1 MGEPTLL
8 TQVAEAIL
16 EVLRPRP
23 QDTWEDR
30 RERVKQVLK
39 EHLNDAALRQ

>member
-39 EHLNDAALRQ
+39 AHVDESVLRP